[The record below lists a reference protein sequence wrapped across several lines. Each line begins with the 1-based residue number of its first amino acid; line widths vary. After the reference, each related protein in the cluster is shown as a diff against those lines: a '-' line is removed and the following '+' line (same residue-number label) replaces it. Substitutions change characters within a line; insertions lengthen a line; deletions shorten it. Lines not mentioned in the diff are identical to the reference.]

1 MHYHGGRFKVKK
13 NPRTVNGSEQP
24 ALPWGAYS
32 FYMESIIFK
41 NTSYINRVTGS
52 IQWDERKLKIYMS
65 KIFVAVFF
73 SHQVVWLFTTPW
85 TAACQACLPLTIS
98 WSFLK
103 FMSIESVM
111 SSNYLILSPCS
122 FPASASFPMSQLFAS
137 DAQSIG
143 TSASVLPK
151 SIQCWFPLRLTG
163 LISLLSKGCSRVKQ
177 RTSN

>member
-1 MHYHGGRFKVKK
+1 
-13 NPRTVNGSEQP
+13 
-24 ALPWGAYS
+24 
-32 FYMESIIFK
+32 MESIIFK
-41 NTSYINRVTGS
+41 NTSYINTVTGC

-65 KIFVAVFF
+65 KIFCCCCFQSPSCLTLHNPMDCSMPGFPAPHHFLELFQVHVHWICDVIQL
-73 SHQVVWLFTTPW
+73 SHP
-85 TAACQACLPLTIS
+85 
-98 WSFLK
+98 
-103 FMSIESVM
+103 
-111 SSNYLILSPCS
+111 SPCS
-122 FPASASFPMSQLFAS
+122 FPASASFPMSQLFTS